1 VEVTYEDTTR
11 SAAVLASVEGILL
24 DFDGPVCA
32 LFANY
37 SPRLTAAAARA
48 EFSRRGIGL
57 PRGLRET
64 SGALVLV
71 RWALLNAPD
80 AAPAIEAIQE
90 AGELQA
96 VHTARPTPGAADA
109 IVAAAGRGLKMA
121 IVSNNSPRVVK
132 EYISREGL
140 ASYIADVTGR
150 EAGNVNSLKPSPEPV
165 LKAAV
170 AISVPADRCVM
181 IGDSASDIEA
191 AIRAGSRSI
200 GYACTR
206 PEASALSA
214 AGADA
219 VISSMT
225 TLASALENAPEAPR
239 YR

>member
-1 VEVTYEDTTR
+1 MLVNLT
-11 SAAVLASVEGILL
+11 SVEGVLL
-24 DFDGPVCA
+24 DFDGPVCT

-37 SPRLTAAAARA
+37 PPRLTAAAARA
-48 EFSRRGIGL
+48 EFSRRGIAL
-57 PRGLRET
+57 PRELQQT

-90 AGELQA
+90 AGELRA

-109 IVAAAGRGLKMA
+109 IMAAARRGLKTA

-132 EYISREGL
+132 EHLSRAGL

-150 EAGNVNSLKPSPEPV
+150 EAGNASSLKPSPEPV
-165 LKAAV
+165 LKAAA

-181 IGDSASDIEA
+181 IGDSVTDIEA

-200 GYACTR
+200 GYARTR
-206 PEASALSA
+206 PEASTLSA

-219 VISSMT
+219 VIASMT
-225 TLASALENAPEAPR
+225 TLASALSAN
-239 YR
+239 